1 MASGRL
7 GAVALSA
14 TTYTQAYLCPSTT
27 FAVVSLSLCNRDS
40 STAATV
46 RVAVSATA
54 AASFDPVGNNTNKG
68 EIIEYDASLS
78 ANGVLERTGIVLDS
92 TNKYLIVYSS
102 TATVSAV
109 VMGIET
115 TTA

>member
-7 GAVALSA
+7 GAAALSA
-14 TTYTQAYLCPSTT
+14 TTYTQAYLCPTTT

-46 RVAVSATA
+46 RVAVSTTA
-54 AASFDPVGNNTNKG
+54 PPAAPSAG
-68 EIIEYDASLS
+68 EFIEYDSSLS

-92 TNKYLIVYSS
+92 TNKYLVVYSS

-115 TTA
+115 STA

>member
-7 GAVALSA
+7 GAAALAA
-14 TTYTQAYLCPSTT
+14 TTYTQAYMCPSTT
-27 FAVVSLSLCNRDS
+27 FSVVSLSLCNRDPANS
-40 STAATV
+40 CTV

-54 AASFDPVGNNTNKG
+54 AGSFDPVGNATNRG
-68 EIIEYDASLS
+68 EVIEYDATLA

>member
-7 GAVALSA
+7 GATALSA
-14 TTYTQAYLCPSTT
+14 TTYTQAYLCPTST

-46 RVAVSATA
+46 RVAVSATLPPTA
-54 AASFDPVGNNTNKG
+54 PGNG
-68 EIIEYDASLS
+68 EFIEYDASLA

-92 TNKYLIVYSS
+92 TNKYLVVYSS

-115 TTA
+115 STA

>member
-14 TTYTQAYLCPSTT
+14 TTYTQAYLCPATT

-40 STAATV
+40 TTPATV
-46 RVAVSATA
+46 RIAVSTTLPPTA
-54 AASFDPVGNNTNKG
+54 PANG
-68 EIIEYDASLS
+68 EFIEYDSSLL

-92 TNKYLIVYSS
+92 TNKYLVVYSS

-115 TTA
+115 STA

>member
-7 GAVALSA
+7 GAAALSA
-14 TTYTQAYLCPSTT
+14 TTYTQAYMCPSTT
-27 FAVVSLSLCNRDS
+27 FSVVSISLCNRDS

-46 RVAVSATA
+46 RIAVSTTA
-54 AASFDPVGNNTNKG
+54 PPSAPANAEF
-68 EIIEYDASLS
+68 IEYDSSLS
-78 ANGVLERTGIVLDS
+78 ANGVLERTGIVMDS
-92 TNKYLIVYSS
+92 TNKYLVVYSS